1 MLKTTTKTIYPELV
15 DNLVANSLEFVNK
28 YTDYLSS
35 IGSIP
40 APTSSSNSKN
50 VTQLQ
55 PNPNTKGIE
64 SAANSYSAGD
74 LQNQMKIALNFQ
86 KALRSNDPI
95 TSLKAFFIDLN
106 DKMCDNLNN
115 DFIFYWYKKF
125 QTCFTDIQDVFKDK
139 SDVYLNDI
147 SDSIGTIANF
157 ACKYTDNV
165 SPLTDL
171 TNNDNAPSQIP
182 ITIVNKLS
190 KNTVNL
196 HNKLNN
202 LTSLIQ
208 KNNLINIQ
216 KVQSGQYSLSYL
228 QADTTVS
235 HGANL
240 ITDLKFYQ
248 DFYNYLP
255 VLVDKLSTIF
265 NKTLSFIT
273 YFSNINDKSGFN
285 SRDLDKNLQ
294 VISNINYTS
303 NVEDVKFKLDI
314 LQKPIKPSLGAKTI
328 KETLGVNTVRTE
340 STPSTASVN
349 NKFLGK
355 DTKPTTLTPI
365 SNSVI
370 AQEREKAAASEIK
383 QPNKDIVNLNAQVQR
398 LGLTPPPSS
407 TNKSTQKDLTLT
419 VNNKEAVTKKPDNNT
434 SGKLPSADIGSI
446 PEIAA
451 LASNTSNFSN
461 TDPQAALSNLESLNS
476 IYCNFKLP
484 EINQGDL
491 KNLTSGDVT
500 INEKQLVNM
509 LLGLVPKVTLPK
521 LDDYTQ
527 AMKQLIES
535 LDPEKIWKSFYSKV
549 FECKNKKDY

>member
-125 QTCFTDIQDVFKDK
+125 QTSFIDIQDVFKDK
-139 SDVYLNDI
+139 SDVYLNNI

-314 LQKPIKPSLGAKTI
+314 LQKPIKPSLSAKTI

-349 NKFLGK
+349 SKFLGK

-398 LGLTPPPSS
+398 LGLTPPPLY
-407 TNKSTQKDLTLT
+407 TNKSTQKDLTST